1 VGFDFFT
8 NTLKKGGKVQMHIP
22 DGYLSPQTC
31 VTFYAAST
39 VAVGFAFAKFKKS
52 VDEKTFVHLSVAS
65 AFTFIVMMFNFPVVG
80 GSSAHITGI
89 PLITYLFGPFSSIIA
104 SAVVL
109 IIQALLFRDGGILAL
124 GANVFNMA
132 VAIPLVTIFVDSI
145 LKTANLKNEK
155 VRMFISTYISIN
167 MAALLTAVEL
177 GLQPIL
183 FTKAGKPLYFMYDL
197 KTTIPAM
204 MVPHLL
210 MVGVIEAVLTVLL
223 YSPLKNFAKIKK

>member
-1 VGFDFFT
+1 
-8 NTLKKGGKVQMHIP
+8 MHIP

-31 VTFYAAST
+31 ATFYAAS
-39 VAVGFAFAKFKKS
+39 VASVGFAFAKFKKS

-89 PLITYLFGPFSSIIA
+89 PLITYLFGPFASIIA
-104 SAVVL
+104 STVVL

-124 GANVFNMA
+124 GTNVFNMA
-132 VAIPLVTIFVDSI
+132 IAIPLVTIFVDSL
-145 LKTANLKNEK
+145 LKMANLKNEK
-155 VRMFISTYISIN
+155 VRMFISTYISTN
-167 MAALLTAVEL
+167 VAALLTAVEL

-210 MVGVIEAVLTVLL
+210 IVGVVEAVLTV
-223 YSPLKNFAKIKK
+223 FAIFTFKKFC